1 MMSLS
6 RAGKVNIMKILEHI
20 NWAEVD
26 RPHKDEL
33 QRLLHGRGFRFPEYT
48 YINIDWLAP
57 VILIILYKEVEDSWL
72 QRLSEQL
79 RIKMTALGF
88 NVKSIQVQYRCR
100 EFAPTAVLF
109 GEAVSDLIAVENE
122 LKYKINLGS
131 KQNYGL
137 FLDMKNGR
145 QWVKEHSHNKRVLNL
160 FSYTCAFSNAAIA
173 GGAAQVVNLDM
184 SKAALAVGR
193 DNHRLNGHDLSKVKY
208 LGHDLFKSWGKV
220 KRFGPYDLVIAD
232 PPSLQKGSVNIKR
245 DYPKIIRRL
254 PSLLNAEGEALLC
267 LNSPDLDF
275 DFLSE
280 TISNECPQAQLI
292 QRIDPPPVFA
302 NAEIDRGLKCLLLR
316 MRG

>member
-1 MMSLS
+1 M
-6 RAGKVNIMKILEHI
+6 NILEHI
-20 NWAEVD
+20 NWQDVAS
-26 RPHKDEL
+26 PSKNEL

-48 YINIDWLAP
+48 YINIDWLSP
-57 VILIILYKEVEDSWL
+57 VVLIILYKEVETSWL
-72 QRLSEQL
+72 LELSDKLLE
-79 RIKMTALGF
+79 KMSDLGF
-88 NVKSIQVQYRCR
+88 TVKSVQVQYRCR
-100 EFAPTAVLF
+100 DFAPTEVLY
-109 GEAVSDLIAVENE
+109 GESITDLIATENN

-131 KQNYGL
+131 KQNYGI

-145 QWVKEHSHNKRVLNL
+145 QWVQENSQNKRVLNL

-173 GGAAQVVNLDM
+173 GGAQQVINLDM

-220 KRFGPYDLVIAD
+220 KRFGPYDIVIAD

-254 PSLLNAEGEALLC
+254 PELLNKQGVALLC

-275 DFLSE
+275 DFLYQALAE
-280 TISNECPQAQLI
+280 FCPQAKVLQKI
-292 QRIDPPPVFA
+292 NPPSLFA
-302 NAEIDRGLKCLLLR
+302 NINPDHGLKCLLVQL
-316 MRG
+316 

>member
-1 MMSLS
+1 
-6 RAGKVNIMKILEHI
+6 MKILEHI
-20 NWAEVD
+20 NWDDVTQLPE
-26 RPHKDEL
+26 DEL
-33 QRLLHGRGFRFPEYT
+33 QRLFHGRGFCFPEYT
-48 YINIDWLAP
+48 HINIDWLSP
-57 VILIILYKEVEDSWL
+57 VVLIILYKEVEESWL
-72 QRLSEQL
+72 AELNEQL
-79 RIKMTALGF
+79 RGKLTHLGF
-88 NVKSIQVQYRCR
+88 NVKSIQVQFRCR
-100 EFAPTAVLF
+100 ELAPTEQLF
-109 GEAVSDLIAVENE
+109 GEIVTDFVAFENA

-145 QWVKEHSHNKRVLNL
+145 RWVQEHSQGKRVLNL
-160 FSYTCAFSNAAIA
+160 FSYTCGFSNAAIA
-173 GGAAQVVNLDM
+173 GGALQVVNLDM

-254 PSLLNAEGEALLC
+254 PELLTAGGEALLC

-275 DFLSE
+275 DFLKE
-280 TISNECPQAQLI
+280 TVKNTCPQASIVGQ
-292 QRIDPPPVFA
+292 IDPADVFI
-302 NAEIDRGLKCLLLR
+302 NRDLDRGLKCLLVRL
-316 MRG
+316 

>member
-1 MMSLS
+1 
-6 RAGKVNIMKILEHI
+6 MKILEHI
-20 NWAEVD
+20 NWDDVV
-26 RPHKDEL
+26 RPSKNEL

-48 YINIDWLAP
+48 YINIDWLSP

-72 QRLSEQL
+72 HKLSEQL
-79 RIKMTALGF
+79 LEKMTALGF
-88 NVKSIQVQYRCR
+88 SVKSIQVQYRCR
-100 EFAPTAVLF
+100 EFAPTELLF
-109 GEAVSDLIAVENE
+109 GETITDLVAVENS

-145 QWVKEHSHNKRVLNL
+145 KWVQEHSQNKRVLNL

-220 KRFGPYDLVIAD
+220 KRLGPYDIVIAD

-254 PSLLNAEGEALLC
+254 PELLNTGGQALLC

-275 DFLSE
+275 DFLKE
-280 TISNECPQAQLI
+280 TIKDECPQASVI
-292 QRIDPPPVFA
+292 SIVEPPAVFT
-302 NAEIDRGLKCLLLR
+302 NIEVDRGLKCLLVRLAD
-316 MRG
+316 

>member
-1 MMSLS
+1 M
-6 RAGKVNIMKILEHI
+6 NILEHI
-20 NWAEVD
+20 NWQDVESL
-26 RPHKDEL
+26 PENEL

-48 YINIDWLAP
+48 YINIDWLSP
-57 VILIILYKEVEDSWL
+57 VILIILYKEVEDGWL
-72 QRLSEQL
+72 HQLSEQL
-79 RIKMTALGF
+79 LEKMTALGF
-88 NVKSIQVQYRCR
+88 SVKSIQAQYRCR
-100 EFAPTAVLF
+100 DFAPTEVLL
-109 GEAVSDLIAVENE
+109 GEAITDLVAVENG

-145 QWVKEHSHNKRVLNL
+145 KWVQEHSQNKRVLNL

-208 LGHDLFKSWGKV
+208 LGHDLFKSWGRV
-220 KRFGPYDLVIAD
+220 KRLGPYDIVIAD

-254 PSLLNAEGEALLC
+254 PELLNAGGEALLC

-275 DFLSE
+275 DFLKE
-280 TISNECPQAQLI
+280 TIKNECPQASVVT
-292 QRIDPPPVFA
+292 RIDPPAVFTNIEA
-302 NAEIDRGLKCLLLR
+302 DRGLKCLLVRL
-316 MRG
+316 